1 MRPLPLR
8 TRVAVTFGA
17 LSLIVGLAVG
27 VITYQLVRTY
37 LNDQREQ
44 FAVSRTT
51 LDARI
56 VDDQA
61 QTAGRAPG
69 DLLNSLPSTDGTQKL
84 LRVGG
89 TWFSSGVSVS
99 PDDLPMSLLV
109 AAGSTDGAMQRFTI
123 GDSAYLAVAVPVE
136 QGLYVEVFQL
146 VELNRTL
153 DLLRTSLAGATLL
166 AILLAAAAGWWAA
179 GRLLRPLR
187 RLAHSADELAT
198 GNLTERMP
206 TTGDSDIEPISTA
219 FNSMADSMQDRIER
233 ERRFVAN
240 VSHEL
245 RTPLTVMLG
254 TSEILDRRSTS
265 LPDSDAELLTVMTQQ
280 VTRLAQT
287 VLDLLELGTITPET
301 QPEWEHVDAALVV
314 SDVLRHREH
323 DTSVMRTTGD
333 TSVVTDPRRLERIVA
348 NLVDN
353 ADRHGEG
360 LTGVVVERRG
370 EWLHICVDD
379 DGPGVPV
386 EERTSIFELFGRGSS
401 SAPGTGSG
409 LGLAIVA
416 EQAELVQAPIRISE
430 SASGGARFEVVL
442 PVDPQ
447 HPDLPSEVS

>member
-187 RLAHSADELAT
+187 RLAHSADELAP

>member
-1 MRPLPLR
+1 VRPLPLR

-187 RLAHSADELAT
+187 RLAQSADELAT

-206 TTGDSDIEPISTA
+206 TTSDSDIEPISTA

-323 DTSVMRTTGD
+323 DTSVMSATGD

-447 HPDLPSEVS
+447 HPDLPREVS